1 MSNAAAEALARAR
14 EIAAKLSGSIGS
26 ELGKRKRWDES
37 DTPGLGSRKSE
48 KIYIPVKDY
57 PEINFLGLLIGPKG
71 ATQKQMQDST
81 GAKILIRGRG
91 ASKDGGPSNTGHP
104 DDNDELH
111 VFIEGSEESVEKAA
125 KEVRELLFNPEQA
138 QRLKNEQLQRL
149 AEINNPGG
157 HNGSGG
163 SESHYG
169 PAGSDYQIE
178 LRVPN
183 HLVGL
188 IIGRG
193 GENIVRIQTQLQ
205 VNCQIAKE
213 NEMKPGE
220 TLRSIVVKG
229 PQDGVEEAK
238 LRIEDIIHQHLNKNN
253 PQANNSSANQQQREL
268 DHAFVVKLPV
278 PNDKV
283 GIIIGR
289 GGMTIKGI
297 QERTKAFVQI
307 PPGPDENDPNV
318 RTLSIGADTKEAVDA
333 AQMEIFMTFQSQ
345 QQNAANAYNASAS
358 ALQMLVPDDR
368 VGIIIG
374 KGGVTVKDIQNR
386 LRVRVQIPQSADI
399 GTNPPMRT
407 ISIVGTPEAQQQ
419 AKYEI
424 EMVVAGTPANGGGG
438 FGARSVSNSNMMMM
452 GGVADPYAA
461 AYGAYGAANPAA
473 SAAAYGSYYDPYGTA
488 AAAAAY
494 SAYYG
499 AAAAAATTPTAAA
512 AAAAAAASGTDA
524 SSTDLT
530 AYHTAY
536 WQYAAYYGEAAAR
549 LYYGAWSPPEGTA
562 PPEGITLPS
571 DEQIAANTAAATT
584 AAAAATTDNGSSSSS
599 SNNNGAA
606 ADNAAYDPS
615 TATVE
620 TAAAVTAS
628 AAATSAATDAD
639 GAEDPAAATAAWEAY
654 QKQYKE
660 WYEAY
665 GKAAGADPNPPAMA

>member
-1 MSNAAAEALARAR
+1 
-14 EIAAKLSGSIGS
+14 
-26 ELGKRKRWDES
+26 
-37 DTPGLGSRKSE
+37 
-48 KIYIPVKDY
+48 
-57 PEINFLGLLIGPKG
+57 
-71 ATQKQMQDST
+71 MQEST
-81 GAKILIRGRG
+81 GAKILIKGRG
-91 ASKDGGPSNTGHP
+91 ASKDGGPSTTGHP

-111 VFIEGSEESVEKAA
+111 VSIEGSDDAVEKAL
-125 KEVRELLFNPEQA
+125 KEVRAILFNPEQA

-149 AEINNPGG
+149 AEFNNPGG
-157 HNGSGG
+157 I

-178 LRVPN
+178 LQVPN

-193 GENIVRIQTQLQ
+193 GENIVKIQTQLQ

-213 NEMKPGE
+213 HEMKPGD
-220 TLRSIVVKG
+220 TLRSIIVKG
-229 PQDGVEEAK
+229 PKDGVENAK
-238 LRIEDIIHQHLNKNN
+238 ARIDDIIFQFLNKTN
-253 PQANNSSANQQQREL
+253 PQANANNGNQQREL

-297 QERTKAFVQI
+297 QERTKSFVQV

-374 KGGVTVKDIQNR
+374 KGGATVKDIQTR
-386 LRVRVQIPQSADI
+386 HRVRVQIPQVADI

-407 ISIVGTPEAQQQ
+407 ISIAGPPEGQQQ

-424 EMVVAGTPANGGGG
+424 EMVVAGTPAHGGGG
-438 FGARSVSNSNMMMM
+438 MGGARMGGMMM
-452 GGVADPYAA
+452 GGSADPYAA
-461 AYGAYGAANPAA
+461 AYGNYGAGA
-473 SAAAYGSYYDPYGTA
+473 SSMYGSYYDPY

-499 AAAAAATTPTAAA
+499 AAAAGYPATTTPTAASSASA
-512 AAAAAAASGTDA
+512 AGSSATDA
-524 SSTDLT
+524 SAAGGDAT
-530 AYHTAY
+530 AYYAAY

-549 LYYGAWSPPEGTA
+549 MYYGAWSPPEGTP
-562 PPEGITLPS
+562 PPEGTVLPS
-571 DEQIAANTAAATT
+571 EEQIAANTAAAIGGATAETTGPVENTISASVPAT
-584 AAAAATTDNGSSSSS
+584 AAETSKTATTVGSAS
-599 SNNNGAA
+599 GV
-606 ADNAAYDPS
+606 AYDP
-615 TATVE
+615 TAVNVGVAT
-620 TAAAVTAS
+620 TNDAT
-628 AAATSAATDAD
+628 AATSTESVTDPSVAV
-639 GAEDPAAATAAWEAY
+639 AAWEAY
-654 QKQYKE
+654 QKEYKE

-665 GKAAGADPNPPAMA
+665 GKAAGADPNPPAMS

>member
-1 MSNAAAEALARAR
+1 MKMILPGVSCLFVRYFEIRSNLFPCSHFC
-14 EIAAKLSGSIGS
+14 INCFLSV
-26 ELGKRKRWDES
+26 
-37 DTPGLGSRKSE
+37 GSRRSE
-48 KIYIPVKDY
+48 KVYIPVKDY
-57 PEINFLGLLIGPKG
+57 PDINFLGLLIGPKG
-71 ATQKQMQDST
+71 VTQKQMQEST

-91 ASKDGGPSNTGHP
+91 ASKDGGPSTTGHP

-111 VFIEGSEESVEKAA
+111 VSIEGSDDAVEKAL
-125 KEVRELLFNPEQA
+125 KEVRAILFNPEQA

-149 AEINNPGG
+149 AEFNNPGG
-157 HNGSGG
+157 S

-193 GENIVRIQTQLQ
+193 GENIVKIQTQLQ

-213 NEMKPGE
+213 HEMKPGD

-229 PQDGVEEAK
+229 PKDGVEEAK
-238 LRIEDIIHQHLNKNN
+238 VRIDDIIFQHLNKNN
-253 PQANNSSANQQQREL
+253 PQASANNGNQQREL

-297 QERTKAFVQI
+297 QERTKSFVQI

-318 RTLSIGADTKEAVDA
+318 RTLSIGADSKEAVDA

-374 KGGVTVKDIQNR
+374 KGGATVKDIQTR
-386 LRVRVQIPQSADI
+386 HRVRVQIPQVADI

-407 ISIVGTPEAQQQ
+407 ISIVGPPEGQQQ

-424 EMVVAGTPANGGGG
+424 EMVVAGTPVHGGGG
-438 FGARSVSNSNMMMM
+438 RMGGMMM
-452 GGVADPYAA
+452 GGAADPYAS
-461 AYGAYGAANPAA
+461 AYGAYGAGAA
-473 SAAAYGSYYDPYGTA
+473 SAYGSYYDPY

-499 AAAAAATTPTAAA
+499 AATAGYPAATTPTAAN
-512 AAAAAAASGTDA
+512 AAAASAGAAGSGTTEASAAGSDA
-524 SSTDLT
+524 T
-530 AYHTAY
+530 AYYAAY

-549 LYYGAWSPPEGTA
+549 MYYGAWSPPEGTQ
-562 PPEGITLPS
+562 PPEGTVLPS
-571 DEQIAANTAAATT
+571 EEQIAANTAAAT
-584 AAAAATTDNGSSSSS
+584 AAATSTT
-599 SNNNGAA
+599 GAA
-606 ADNAAYDPS
+606 ETNPTTSIAPAAEAAYDPS
-615 TATVE
+615 TATAEGTATNGVTTASPAE
-620 TAAAVTAS
+620 AITDPTAAA
-628 AAATSAATDAD
+628 
-639 GAEDPAAATAAWEAY
+639 AAWEAY

-660 WYEAY
+660 WYEAH